1 MIVPLYKSERE
12 RNEHKNK
19 RSMVGKI
26 YVDILVDRIHRAT
39 EGLIDDKQKNFR
51 SWKGCVANW

>member
-51 SWKGCVANW
+51 SSH